1 MVTAASMTLDK
12 EADPEAVY
20 GMPCADWKRL
30 HQKDAT
36 PDQQAGF
43 EATHRHG

>member
-12 EADPEAVY
+12 EAAREAVY
-20 GMPCADWKRL
+20 GMPHADWKRL

-36 PDQQAGF
+36 PDQQVAF
-43 EATHRHG
+43 EAVHKHG

>member
-1 MVTAASMTLDK
+1 MTLDK

-36 PDQQAGF
+36 PDQQAAF